1 MNHTRF
7 TYPLKKIGLIGGG
20 QLGKMTAQAAREM
33 GFAIYVLDPQTQC
46 PAASI
51 ADKHII
57 GSLYDSV
64 KIRELA
70 QLSDVLTYEIE
81 HVDIDTLKQLY
92 DQGYP
97 IYPSPYLLEI
107 IQDKWRQKET
117 LAKNGIPVP
126 KFQAI
131 DSLNAEFLAQ
141 ATFPLVQKARRGGY
155 DGKGVAILHSPND
168 LNKALSA
175 PSMIEEF
182 VAFKKELAIMIARDK
197 QGQIAC
203 YPVVEMIFDDRTN
216 ICDIVAAPAHISAE
230 LAEQAKNIAI
240 DAICA
245 LDGIGVFGVEMF
257 LTQDDKI
264 LVNEIAPR
272 PHNSGHYTIEACLT
286 SQFEQLVRIISDLPL
301 GSPRLLMPA
310 VMLNLLGEAGYQG
323 RPVITGLAETLA
335 IAGLSFHF
343 YDKTMTR
350 PFRKMGHITLLAD
363 EIDKALASLD
373 FVKKT
378 LKIQGEDVIH
388 E

>member
-1 MNHTRF
+1 MNTTRF
-7 TYPLKKIGLIGGG
+7 SYPLKKIGLIGGG

-33 GFAIYVLDPQTQC
+33 GFAIYVLDPQIQC

-70 QLSDVLTYEIE
+70 HLSDVLTYEIE
-81 HVDIDTLKQLY
+81 HVDIETLKQLY

-97 IYPSPYLLEI
+97 IYPSPYVLEV
-107 IQDKWRQKET
+107 IQDKWRQKQV
-117 LAKNGIPVP
+117 LAQHHIPVP
-126 KFQAI
+126 KFQAV
-131 DSLNAEFLAQ
+131 DDLNATFLAQ
-141 ATFPLVQKARRGGY
+141 AKFPLVQKARRGGY
-155 DGKGVAILHSPND
+155 DGKGVAILRSIEDKEKILPV
-168 LNKALSA
+168 

-197 QGQIAC
+197 QGNIAC
-203 YPVVEMIFDDRTN
+203 YPVVEMVFDDRTN
-216 ICDIVAAPAHISAE
+216 ICDIVAAPATISPA
-230 LAEQAKNIAI
+230 LAEQARKIAV

-257 LTQDDKI
+257 LTQDDQI

-286 SQFEQLVRIISDLPL
+286 SQFEQLVRIVSDLPL
-301 GSPRLLMPA
+301 GSAKLLSPA

-323 RPVITGLAETLA
+323 RPVITGLVETLS

-343 YDKTMTR
+343 YDKSITR

-363 EIDKALASLD
+363 DIETALMALD
-373 FVKKT
+373 NVKKT
-378 LKIQGEDVIH
+378 LKIQGEDMIH
-388 E
+388 D